1 MKDSTIKN
9 KAIKVFQSIGIGV
22 FWLFVW
28 QIVHLMVGRDVF
40 VPSPFSVFSVL
51 LEMVQKEIF
60 WITVGHSV
68 FRVALGIILSV
79 VVGVALGLLSG
90 LKPWIYMLLNPM
102 VSVIKSTPVISFII
116 IALVWFKSTS
126 VPVFIGFL
134 MCFPIVWTNTVTG
147 IKQVDRKLLQMA
159 KIYQISR
166 KNIIW
171 EIYMPS
177 LVPYLSAAIIT
188 ALGLGWKVG
197 VAAEVLS
204 HPRRAIGSELH
215 SAKAYIDTP
224 TLFAWTL
231 VVILLSLLFETVF
244 AKLIRKW
251 VRSSHFASHRR

>member
-1 MKDSTIKN
+1 MKDSTIKS
-9 KAIKVFQSIGIGV
+9 KTGKVFQSIGVGF
-22 FWLFVW
+22 FWLLMW
-28 QIVHLMVGRDVF
+28 QVVYLMVGRDVF
-40 VPSPFSVFSVL
+40 VPSPFSVFKTL
-51 LEMVQKEIF
+51 MEMVQKEIF
-60 WITVGHSV
+60 WETVGHSV
-68 FRVALGIILSV
+68 FRVALGIFLSV
-79 VVGVALGLLSG
+79 LAGVILGIFSG
-90 LKPWIYMLLNPM
+90 LKSWLYILLNPL
-102 VSVIKSTPVISFII
+102 VGVIKSTPVISFII
-116 IALVWFKSTS
+116 IALVWFRSTN

-134 MCFPIVWTNTVTG
+134 MCFPIIWTNTVMG
-147 IKQVDRKLLQMA
+147 IRQVDRKLLQMA
-159 KIYQISR
+159 KIYQIS
-166 KNIIW
+166 KKTIVW

-204 HPRRAIGSELH
+204 HPRRAIGTELH

-251 VRSSHFASHRR
+251 VRRTHFASHRR

>member
-1 MKDSTIKN
+1 MKDSIIKSKTS
-9 KAIKVFQSIGIGV
+9 KALQSIGVGF
-22 FWLFVW
+22 FWLLMW
-28 QIVHLMVGRDVF
+28 QLVYLLVGRDVF
-40 VPSPFSVFSVL
+40 VPSPFSVFSTL
-51 LEMVQKEIF
+51 MEMVQREVF
-60 WITVGHSV
+60 WVTVGHSV
-68 FRVALGIILSV
+68 FRIALGIFLSV
-79 VVGVALGLLSG
+79 ITGAMLGILSG
-90 LKPWIYMLLNPM
+90 LKGWLYTLLNPM

-116 IALVWFKSTS
+116 IALVWFKSTN

-134 MCFPIVWTNTVTG
+134 MCFPIVWTNTVMG
-147 IKQVDRKLLQMA
+147 IKQVDHKLLQMA
-159 KIYQISR
+159 KIYQIS
-166 KNIIW
+166 KKTIIL

-188 ALGLGWKVG
+188 SLGLGWKVG

-204 HPRRAIGSELH
+204 HPRRAIGTELH

-251 VRSSHFASHRR
+251 VRSTHFASHRR

>member
-1 MKDSTIKN
+1 MKDSTIKS
-9 KAIKVFQSIGIGV
+9 KTGKVFQSIGVGF
-22 FWLFVW
+22 FWLLMW
-28 QIVHLMVGRDVF
+28 QVVYLMVGRDVF
-40 VPSPFSVFSVL
+40 VPSPFSVFKTL
-51 LEMVQKEIF
+51 MEMVQKEIF
-60 WITVGHSV
+60 WETVGHSV
-68 FRVALGIILSV
+68 FRVALGIFLSV
-79 VVGVALGLLSG
+79 LAGVILGIFSG
-90 LKPWIYMLLNPM
+90 LKSWLYILLNPL

-116 IALVWFKSTS
+116 IALVWFRSTN

-134 MCFPIVWTNTVTG
+134 MCFPIIWTNTVMG
-147 IKQVDRKLLQMA
+147 IRQVDRKLLQMA
-159 KIYQISR
+159 KIYQIS
-166 KNIIW
+166 KKTIVW

-204 HPRRAIGSELH
+204 HPRRAIGTELH

-251 VRSSHFASHRR
+251 VRRTHFASHRR

>member
-1 MKDSTIKN
+1 MKDSTIKS
-9 KAIKVFQSIGIGV
+9 KTGKVFQSIGVGF
-22 FWLFVW
+22 FWLLMW
-28 QIVHLMVGRDVF
+28 QVVYLMVGRDVF
-40 VPSPFSVFSVL
+40 VPSPFSVFKTL
-51 LEMVQKEIF
+51 MQMVQKEIF
-60 WITVGHSV
+60 WETVGHSV
-68 FRVALGIILSV
+68 FRVALGIFLSV
-79 VVGVALGLLSG
+79 LAGVILGIFSG
-90 LKPWIYMLLNPM
+90 LKSWLYILLNPL

-116 IALVWFKSTS
+116 IALVWFRSTN

-134 MCFPIVWTNTVTG
+134 MCFPIIWTNTVMG
-147 IKQVDRKLLQMA
+147 IRQVDRKLLQMA
-159 KIYQISR
+159 KIYQIS
-166 KNIIW
+166 KKTIVW

-204 HPRRAIGSELH
+204 HPRRAIGTELH
-215 SAKAYIDTP
+215 SAKVYIDTP

-251 VRSSHFASHRR
+251 VRRTHFASHRR

>member
-1 MKDSTIKN
+1 MKDSTTSN
-9 KAIKVFQSIGIGV
+9 KLGKAAQSLGIGI
-22 FWLFVW
+22 FWLLIWQFVY
-28 QIVHLMVGRDVF
+28 LMVGRDVF
-40 VPSPFSVFSVL
+40 VPSPFSVLKVL
-51 LEMVQKEIF
+51 MEMIQKDVF
-60 WITVGHSV
+60 WLTVAHSV
-68 FRVALGIILSV
+68 FRVAMGIILSV
-79 VVGVALGLLSG
+79 VFGVALGVLSG
-90 LKPWIYMLLNPM
+90 LQTWLYMLLNPM

-134 MCFPIVWTNTVTG
+134 MCFPIIWTNTVMG
-147 IKQVDRKLLQMA
+147 IRQVDRKLLQMA
-159 KIYQISR
+159 KIYQIPR
-166 KNIIW
+166 KTVIW

-188 ALGLGWKVG
+188 SLGLGWKVG

-204 HPRRAIGSELH
+204 HPSRAIGSELH

-251 VRSSHFASHRR
+251 VRSTHFASHRR